1 MRNVALPEKIEEPV
15 EQMILARLKMQ
26 QLVAKMKPIGSQ
38 INIDALQ
45 EVELG
50 IAVTGE
56 VISPKKYYEQ
66 TGDFYYRGRDAEGNA
81 IPVPIQELTN
91 SGFVAQMQGLIQLYE
106 YHYKVLKDE
115 LGEDPNLITQAV
127 QPRVTSEN
135 VQASQQQA
143 DFATDYIYNAYK
155 YLMEDIARCVSS
167 LLNDS
172 VRFGASAYRHLLQE
186 GDIDNRLFSTKIRL
200 LPDSFEI
207 QAFDAFLAQSLA
219 ANPELA
225 MYIDA
230 FKLKRI
236 AREDVKLAELMYN
249 NAMKKMR
256 RTIAQQKQ
264 QDYENNSQ
272 LQAQTAQQNA
282 ASAAQ
287 LQQQKLDT
295 EKQLAEYKAL
305 QDMKVEIVRGSF
317 SVAAKGAEAQMPP
330 WLMPIISQLV
340 PNLTIPIAAENQL
353 YQQQTQQA
361 IQQPDQQQ
369 ETPEM
374 EQQEQMQPQ

>member
-1 MRNVALPEKIEEPV
+1 
-15 EQMILARLKMQ
+15 
-26 QLVAKMKPIGSQ
+26 
-38 INIDALQ
+38 
-45 EVELG
+45 
-50 IAVTGE
+50 
-56 VISPKKYYEQ
+56 
-66 TGDFYYRGRDAEGNA
+66 
-81 IPVPIQELTN
+81 
-91 SGFVAQMQGLIQLYE
+91 
-106 YHYKVLKDE
+106 
-115 LGEDPNLITQAV
+115 
-127 QPRVTSEN
+127 
-135 VQASQQQA
+135 
-143 DFATDYIYNAYK
+143 
-155 YLMEDIARCVSS
+155 
-167 LLNDS
+167 
-172 VRFGASAYRHLLQE
+172 
-186 GDIDNRLFSTKIRL
+186 
-200 LPDSFEI
+200 
-207 QAFDAFLAQSLA
+207 
-219 ANPELA
+219 

-317 SVAAKGAEAQMPP
+317 AVAAKGAEAQMPS

-353 YQQQTQQA
+353 YQQQIQQA
-361 IQQPDQQQ
+361 VQQPNQQQ